1 MSDRE
6 LLDDDLRA
14 RIGETV
20 TYTAPEALGRSS
32 IRYFALAVGDENPLW
47 TDRSFARDHGYDD
60 VIAPPTLIAE
70 TNQYMPGPRDGD
82 GFMGHSWHI
91 SVPDTRLV
99 RGGNAYEFHRPAG
112 PDTVVTATWRIA
124 GMTERRTS
132 AGLAMLVVTSEAAYA
147 DQHGDLLMTNTE
159 TLVFTELPPAGGAS

>member
-1 MSDRE
+1 
-6 LLDDDLRA
+6 
-14 RIGETV
+14 
-20 TYTAPEALGRSS
+20 
-32 IRYFALAVGDENPLW
+32 
-47 TDRSFARDHGYDD
+47 
-60 VIAPPTLIAE
+60 
-70 TNQYMPGPRDGD
+70 
-82 GFMGHSWHI
+82 
-91 SVPDTRLV
+91 VPDTRLV

-132 AGLAMLVVTSEAAYA
+132 AGLAMLVVTSEAAYT

>member
-6 LLDDDLRA
+6 LLTDDLRA
-14 RIGETV
+14 RIGETAV
-20 TYTAPEALGRSS
+20 YTAPEPLGRAS
-32 IRYFALAVGDENPLW
+32 IRYFALAVGDGNPLW

-91 SVPDTRLV
+91 EVPDTRLV

-112 PDTVVTATWRIA
+112 PDKVVTATWRIA
-124 GMTERRTS
+124 AMIERRTS
-132 AGLAMLVVTSEAAYA
+132 AGLAMLVVTSEAAYT

>member
-1 MSDRE
+1 MSDRV
-6 LLDDDLRA
+6 LLTDDLRA
-14 RIGETV
+14 RIGETA
-20 TYTAPEALGRSS
+20 TYTAPEPLGRASL
-32 IRYFALAVGDENPLW
+32 RYFALAVGDENPLW

-60 VIAPPTLIAE
+60 VVAPPTLIAE

-91 SVPDTRLV
+91 TVPDTRLV

-124 GMTERRTS
+124 DMTERRTS
-132 AGLAMLVVTSEAAYA
+132 AGLAMLVITSEAAYT
-147 DQHGDLLMTNTE
+147 DQDGELLMTNTE
-159 TLVFTELPPAGGAS
+159 TLVFTELPAAGGAS